1 MELHHHY
8 FFILLSLAFI
18 ASHAANLSP
27 EVYWKVKLPN
37 TPMPRPI
44 KDALHYSEASEG
56 DVHKLRQPWG
66 VGSWYQA
73 ANEGDIKKLRQ
84 PYGVGIWYQ
93 AANEGDVKKL
103 RQPWGVGSWYQAA
116 NEGDVKKLRQP
127 WGVGSWYQAANEG
140 DVKKLRQPW
149 GVGSWYQAANEGDAN
164 EGDVKKLR
172 QPYGVGIWYQ
182 AANEGDVKKLR
193 QPWGVG
199 SWYQAA
205 NEGDVK
211 KLRQPWGVGSW
222 YQAANEG
229 DVKKLHQPWGVGS
242 WYQAANEGDVKK
254 LPQPWGV
261 GSWYQAANE
270 GDVKKLRQPYG
281 VGIWYEAANEGQVKK
296 LRQPY
301 GVGSWYNT
309 ATKKDV
315 NENLP
320 VTPYFFETDL
330 HQGKKM
336 NLPSLKNYN
345 PAPILPRKVADSIP
359 FSSDKIEEILK
370 HFSID
375 KDSEGAKMIKKTI
388 KMCEEQAGNGEK
400 KYCATSL
407 ESMVDFTSSYLGTNN
422 IIALSTLVEKET
434 PEVQIYTIEE
444 VKEKA
449 NGKGVIC
456 HKVAYP
462 YAIHYCHSVGST
474 RTFMVSMVGSDGTK
488 VNAVS
493 ECHEDT
499 APMNPKALP
508 FQLLNVKPGDKPIC
522 HFILDDQIALVPSQD
537 ATQVSEN

>member
-44 KDALHYSEASEG
+44 KDALHYSAADKG
-56 DVHKLRQPWG
+56 DVQ
-66 VGSWYQA
+66 
-73 ANEGDIKKLRQ
+73 KLRQ
-84 PYGVGIWYQ
+84 PYG
-93 AANEGDVKKL
+93 AL
-103 RQPWGVGSWYQAA
+103 S
-116 NEGDVKKLRQP
+116 L
-127 WGVGSWYQAANEG
+127 
-140 DVKKLRQPW
+140 
-149 GVGSWYQAANEGDAN
+149 
-164 EGDVKKLR
+164 
-172 QPYGVGIWYQ
+172 
-182 AANEGDVKKLR
+182 
-193 QPWGVG
+193 
-199 SWYQAA
+199 
-205 NEGDVK
+205 
-211 KLRQPWGVGSW
+211 
-222 YQAANEG
+222 
-229 DVKKLHQPWGVGS
+229 
-242 WYQAANEGDVKK
+242 
-254 LPQPWGV
+254 
-261 GSWYQAANE
+261 
-270 GDVKKLRQPYG
+270 
-281 VGIWYEAANEGQVKK
+281 
-296 LRQPY
+296 
-301 GVGSWYNT
+301 YNSDT
-309 ATKKDV
+309 NKDL
-315 NENLP
+315 NENYA

-345 PAPILPRKVADSIP
+345 SAPILARKVADSIP
-359 FSSDKIEEILK
+359 FSSDKIEEILN

-388 KMCEEQAGNGEK
+388 RMCEEPAGNGEE

-422 IIALSTLVEKET
+422 IIALSTVVEKET
-434 PEVQIYTIEE
+434 PEVQTYTIEE

-456 HKVAYP
+456 HKLAYP
-462 YAIHYCHSVGST
+462 YAVHYCHSVGST

-499 APMNPKALP
+499 ATMNAKALP

-537 ATQVSEN
+537 ATQVAEN

>member
-44 KDALHYSEASEG
+44 KDALHYSALTEG
-56 DVHKLRQPWG
+56 DVP
-66 VGSWYQA
+66 
-73 ANEGDIKKLRQ
+73 
-84 PYGVGIWYQ
+84 
-93 AANEGDVKKL
+93 
-103 RQPWGVGSWYQAA
+103 
-116 NEGDVKKLRQP
+116 
-127 WGVGSWYQAANEG
+127 
-140 DVKKLRQPW
+140 
-149 GVGSWYQAANEGDAN
+149 
-164 EGDVKKLR
+164 
-172 QPYGVGIWYQ
+172 
-182 AANEGDVKKLR
+182 
-193 QPWGVG
+193 
-199 SWYQAA
+199 
-205 NEGDVK
+205 
-211 KLRQPWGVGSW
+211 
-222 YQAANEG
+222 
-229 DVKKLHQPWGVGS
+229 
-242 WYQAANEGDVKK
+242 
-254 LPQPWGV
+254 
-261 GSWYQAANE
+261 
-270 GDVKKLRQPYG
+270 
-281 VGIWYEAANEGQVKK
+281 K

-301 GVGSWYNT
+301 GVGSSSSHRGDVGVGSWYNS

-359 FSSDKIEEILK
+359 FSSDKIEEILN

-375 KDSEGAKMIKKTI
+375 KDSEGAKLIKKTL
-388 KMCEEQAGNGEK
+388 KMCEEPAGNGEV

-407 ESMVDFTSSYLGTNN
+407 ESMVDFASSYLGTNN
-422 IIALSTLVEKET
+422 IVAISTVVENET
-434 PEVQIYTIEE
+434 PEVQAYTIEE

-537 ATQVSEN
+537 ATQVAEN